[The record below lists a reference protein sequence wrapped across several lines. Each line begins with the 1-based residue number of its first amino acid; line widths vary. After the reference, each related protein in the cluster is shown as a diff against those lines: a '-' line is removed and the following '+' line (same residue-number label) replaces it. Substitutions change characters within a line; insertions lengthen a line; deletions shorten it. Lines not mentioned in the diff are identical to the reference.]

1 MTDHARDPGL
11 QPERT
16 FLAWRRTALALFV
29 VALLVARS
37 AMVADSTWDMAVSCL
52 ALIDAGLL
60 WKFAMIR
67 RGNAMLYSTRQP
79 SAPPAG
85 LLLITVAT
93 CILVCA
99 SLLIAGPP
107 R

>member
-1 MTDHARDPGL
+1 MTGHARDSGL

-37 AMVADSTWDMAVSCL
+37 AIVTDSTWDMTVSGL

-60 WKFAMIR
+60 WVFAMVR
-67 RGNAMLYSTRQP
+67 RGNAMLYSTRPP
-79 SAPPAG
+79 SAPPAS

-93 CILVCA
+93 CLLVCA

-107 R
+107 Q